1 MLGEL
6 FERVANVDV
15 ELRCLGTKAFVAKE
29 QFVNDV
35 LYSRPKKSSK
45 SEEEKKEETKA
56 EVSDLM
62 DKIQKDKAEGKD
74 TTKLEEELKEKM
86 NEFLASE
93 KEEEKPVTKEDIN
106 DLMSKIENG
115 KANGEDTTKLEE
127 ELKEKMDKFLTT
139 PAATK
144 VCGGKRLAESTST
157 GTGAKRRAEP
167 TSTGTG
173 AKRRADAPTVPDV
186 TVGEGV
192 EMDFSGQVQPGVTY
206 APPTVNPYID
216 AQASVEPVQE
226 EAKPADKAK
235 K

>member
-106 DLMSKIENG
+106 DLMSKIEMV
-115 KANGEDTTKLEE
+115 KPMVKTLLS
-127 ELKEKMDKFLTT
+127 LKKN
-139 PAATK
+139 
-144 VCGGKRLAESTST
+144 S
-157 GTGAKRRAEP
+157 
-167 TSTGTG
+167 
-173 AKRRADAPTVPDV
+173 
-186 TVGEGV
+186 
-192 EMDFSGQVQPGVTY
+192 
-206 APPTVNPYID
+206 
-216 AQASVEPVQE
+216 
-226 EAKPADKAK
+226 K
-235 K
+235 KKWISS